1 MKNALSINKYINKFL
16 TESEAVTSLVS
27 VSNIRPLILAPTI
40 FPYVSFMHG
49 NISSSYTKD
58 GWSEDTTEV
67 TIIAV
72 SDDYSQTVDIAEAVR
87 DLLDNKT
94 YRDDDIFVS
103 LCYCDEFNDWYVA
116 QDMPGDWCRF
126 KQPRYWIEQ
135 PIKL

>member
-16 TESEAVTSLVS
+16 TESETVTALVS
-27 VSNIRPLILAPTI
+27 VQNIRPLILAPTI

-58 GWSEDTTEV
+58 GWSEDSTEV

-94 YRDDDIFVS
+94 YRDDDIFISEMRLSGATEDQIENVFVQRLS
-103 LCYCDEFNDWYVA
+103 FNVKISA
-116 QDMPGDWCRF
+116 H
-126 KQPRYWIEQ
+126 
-135 PIKL
+135 

>member
-27 VSNIRPLILAPTI
+27 VQNIRPLILAPTI
-40 FPYVSFMHG
+40 FPYISFMHG

-87 DLLDNKT
+87 DLLDNKA
-94 YRDDDIFVS
+94 YKDDDIYISEMRLSGATEDQIENVFVQRLS
-103 LCYCDEFNDWYVA
+103 FTVKISS
-116 QDMPGDWCRF
+116 F
-126 KQPRYWIEQ
+126 
-135 PIKL
+135 

>member
-27 VSNIRPLILAPTI
+27 VQNIRPLILAPTI
-40 FPYVSFMHG
+40 FPYISFMHG

-72 SDDYSQTVDIAEAVR
+72 SDDYSQTVDIVEAVR
-87 DLLDNKT
+87 ELLDNKA
-94 YRDDDIFVS
+94 YKDEDIYISEMRLSGATEDQIENVFVQRLS
-103 LCYCDEFNDWYVA
+103 FTVKISA
-116 QDMPGDWCRF
+116 F
-126 KQPRYWIEQ
+126 
-135 PIKL
+135 

>member
-16 TESEAVTSLVS
+16 TESEAVTSIVS
-27 VSNIRPLILAPTI
+27 VQNIRPLILAPTI

-72 SDDYSQTVDIAEAVR
+72 SDDYSQTIDIAEAVR
-87 DLLDNKT
+87 ELLDNKA
-94 YRDDDIFVS
+94 YKDEDIYISEMRLSGATEDQIENVFVQRLS
-103 LCYCDEFNDWYVA
+103 FDVKVTAF
-116 QDMPGDWCRF
+116 
-126 KQPRYWIEQ
+126 
-135 PIKL
+135 

>member
-27 VSNIRPLILAPTI
+27 VQNVRPLILAPTI

-72 SDDYSQTVDIAEAVR
+72 SDDYSQTVDIAETVR
-87 DLLDNKT
+87 ELLDNKA
-94 YRDDDIFVS
+94 YKDEDIYISEMRLSGATEDQIENVFVQRLS
-103 LCYCDEFNDWYVA
+103 FDVKVSAF
-116 QDMPGDWCRF
+116 
-126 KQPRYWIEQ
+126 
-135 PIKL
+135 

>member
-27 VSNIRPLILAPTI
+27 VQNIRPLILAPTI

-87 DLLDNKT
+87 DLLDNKA
-94 YRDDDIFVS
+94 YKDDDIYISEMRLSGATEDQIENVFVQRLS
-103 LCYCDEFNDWYVA
+103 FTVKISA
-116 QDMPGDWCRF
+116 F
-126 KQPRYWIEQ
+126 
-135 PIKL
+135 

>member
-27 VSNIRPLILAPTI
+27 VQNIRPLILAPTI

-58 GWSEDTTEV
+58 GWCEDSTEV

-87 DLLDNKT
+87 DLLDNKA
-94 YRDDDIFVS
+94 YKDDDIYISEMRLSGATEDQIENVFVQRLS
-103 LCYCDEFNDWYVA
+103 FTVKISV
-116 QDMPGDWCRF
+116 F
-126 KQPRYWIEQ
+126 
-135 PIKL
+135 

>member
-1 MKNALSINKYINKFL
+1 MRNALSINKYINKFL
-16 TESEAVTSLVS
+16 TESETVTSLVS
-27 VSNIRPLILAPTI
+27 VQNIRPLILAPTI

-87 DLLDNKT
+87 DLLDNKA
-94 YRDDDIFVS
+94 YKDDDIYISEMRLSGATEDQIENVFVQRLS
-103 LCYCDEFNDWYVA
+103 FTVKISV
-116 QDMPGDWCRF
+116 F
-126 KQPRYWIEQ
+126 
-135 PIKL
+135 